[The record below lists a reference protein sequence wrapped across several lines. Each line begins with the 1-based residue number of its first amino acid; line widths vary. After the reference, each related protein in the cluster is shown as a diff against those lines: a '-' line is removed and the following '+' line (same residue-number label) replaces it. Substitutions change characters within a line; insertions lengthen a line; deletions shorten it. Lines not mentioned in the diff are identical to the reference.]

1 LTRAADDRIG
11 PLKKDIQYLMKGI
24 GYFGLSV
31 ALLVVSC
38 GHAAQNAQP
47 VPQTD
52 SVSAGPT
59 SLPPLT
65 GPEKEHY
72 SAITGHFFDSM
83 LAGRFNGSVLVAK
96 NGVVLYERYKGF
108 RNPRLKKD
116 SLDEHTAFHLA
127 SMSKTFTAMATLKLW
142 EDGKLDIHDPVVKY
156 LPGFPY
162 PEVTIQTLLNHR
174 SGLHNYVHFMYKP
187 DVDKHKFLN
196 NGDVLDYIIKHAHDR
211 DVYSGVSNRH
221 FEYSNT
227 NYALLALI
235 IEKVSGLSYADFM
248 NTTFFQPL
256 QMQDT
261 YVYNLSD
268 SAKAMTSYY
277 QSGRPFR
284 MEFLDLVYGDK
295 NIYSTVRDIYK
306 WDQALRSGQLFS
318 KGILDSAYS
327 GYSFEKPGQ
336 RNYGLGWRMLL
347 IPNGKK
353 LIYHNGWWHGN
364 RTVFIRMLDENAT
377 IIALS
382 NNDYKNVYS
391 AKRLVDLFGDYRQGH
406 ESFDEGGESA
416 DSTNDPGHG
425 GEPHEIIKA
434 DIPPSPHPPVHH
446 PLHHP
451 VRKAAHPIRKKK
463 VVKPAA

>member
-1 LTRAADDRIG
+1 
-11 PLKKDIQYLMKGI
+11 MKGI
-24 GYFGLSV
+24 GYFALSV

-38 GHAAQNAQP
+38 GHAQNAKP

-52 SVSAGPT
+52 TMPPANTSVPA
-59 SLPPLT
+59 LT
-65 GPEKEHY
+65 GPEIEHY

-83 LAGRFNGSVLVAK
+83 LSGRFNGSVLVAK

-108 RNPRLKKD
+108 RNPRLRKD
-116 SLDEHTAFHLA
+116 SLDAHTAFHLA
-127 SMSKTFTAMATLKLW
+127 SMSKTFTAMGTLKLW
-142 EDGKLDIHDPVVKY
+142 QDGKLDIHDPVAKY
-156 LPGFPY
+156 LAGFPY
-162 PEVTIQTLLNHR
+162 PEITIQTLLNHR
-174 SGLHNYVHFMYKP
+174 SGLHNYVHFMDKP
-187 DVDKHKFLN
+187 YVNKHKFLAN
-196 NGDVLDYIIKHAHDR
+196 ADVLQYIIDHKGDR
-211 DVYSGVSNRH
+211 EIFSGQANRH

-235 IEKVSGLSYADFM
+235 IEKVSGLSYPDFM
-248 NTTFFQPL
+248 AKTFFQPL
-256 QMQDT
+256 QMEDT

-318 KGILDSAYS
+318 KGVLDSAYS

-406 ESFDEGGESA
+406 ESFEEGGET
-416 DSTNDPGHG
+416 DSSDPGPG
-425 GEPHEIIKA
+425 GEPREVVKA
-434 DIPPSPHPPVHH
+434 EVPPSHPHVHH
-446 PLHHP
+446 P
-451 VRKAAHPIRKKK
+451 VKKVAHPARKKK
-463 VVKPAA
+463 VVKKMA